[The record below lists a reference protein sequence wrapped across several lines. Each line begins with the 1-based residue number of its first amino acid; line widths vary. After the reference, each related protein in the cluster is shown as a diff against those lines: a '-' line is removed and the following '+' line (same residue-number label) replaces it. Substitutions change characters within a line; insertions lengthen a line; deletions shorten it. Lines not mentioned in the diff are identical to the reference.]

1 MDSRIKITFSV
12 VFVHIGNVTVSA
24 VSTKSRFA
32 TTTIVTFPPKKS
44 ATNLQQGPFF
54 GAQASG
60 SHVKPAMSKDLSPVW
75 SQRPLFC
82 QRCEPVEIVVM
93 YQIASRAHLF
103 YTPLARISFE
113 DLNALDRSRRRGH
126 IWRGREDLQR
136 WSTPSIDRQ
145 TLQPW
150 GTRGDTLA
158 CRSKEIKFGWWKNQS
173 CQDWMLSSSTDL
185 CALPG
190 SILSSYPSLSHE

>member
-1 MDSRIKITFSV
+1 MDTLGRIKITFSV
-12 VFVHIGNVTVSA
+12 VFVHIGNFAVSA

-32 TTTIVTFPPKKS
+32 TTTKWPFPQIISNQPATRPFLWCPGIWVACKTRDVQRFVPGMVTEATFLPEMWTCWGSCQVIV
-44 ATNLQQGPFF
+44 
-54 GAQASG
+54 
-60 SHVKPAMSKDLSPVW
+60 
-75 SQRPLFC
+75 
-82 QRCEPVEIVVM
+82 
-93 YQIASRAHLF
+93 SRAHLF
-103 YTPLARISFE
+103 YTPLAQISFE
-113 DLNALDRSRRRGH
+113 DLNALDRSQRRGH